1 MSSIARNLETDWPR
15 QRPTL
20 AAEES
25 HEVADVAKKLRVE
38 TELNRLLT
46 ATKELFPGEIEV
58 RVAHELDYPDEI
70 YFEISVAMSNSIE
83 DTATRYTE
91 WHARSVELTGDVAHY
106 FCLSFL
112 VD

>member
-38 TELNRLLT
+38 TELDRLLA

-58 RVAHELDYPDEI
+58 RVVHDLEFPDEI
-70 YFEISVAMSNSIE
+70 YFEVNVSANATVEELVARDRLWYENC
-83 DTATRYTE
+83 A
-91 WHARSVELTGDVAHY
+91 ALAGPVAHY

-112 VD
+112 PD